1 MQKVINLFFE
11 EGLPRATAQQKGEA
25 VRYTR
30 SGQAYIQHYKKEK
43 VKALHNE
50 FAYRLKRYAPPV
62 PSEDPIRLIVFLG
75 FDVKEKQ
82 LWGKYKTTR
91 PDGDN
96 YIKELKDVMTEIGF
110 WKDDAQVVDERV
122 VRTYAEKGSIT
133 IQVETLNQPGRI
145 KA

>member
-62 PSEDPIRLIVFLG
+62 PSEDPIRIIVFLG